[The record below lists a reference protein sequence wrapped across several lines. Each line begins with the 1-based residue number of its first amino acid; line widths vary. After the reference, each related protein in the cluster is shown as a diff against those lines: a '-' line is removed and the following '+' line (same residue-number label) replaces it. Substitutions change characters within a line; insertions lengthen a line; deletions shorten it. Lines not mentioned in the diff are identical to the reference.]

1 MFAANLKLQRNQ
13 PTACATISCGIVLT
27 NRRQGWLVYY
37 LAIKRENNM
46 AASNLHFVQGAGVF
60 IDERVQIHW
69 PSGSIQIIYSP
80 HTRCDSFM
88 AVQIWI
94 LFFRL

>member
-1 MFAANLKLQRNQ
+1 VSA
-13 PTACATISCGIVLT
+13 

-60 IDERVQIHW
+60 IDELINK
-69 PSGSIQIIYSP
+69 
-80 HTRCDSFM
+80 
-88 AVQIWI
+88 
-94 LFFRL
+94 